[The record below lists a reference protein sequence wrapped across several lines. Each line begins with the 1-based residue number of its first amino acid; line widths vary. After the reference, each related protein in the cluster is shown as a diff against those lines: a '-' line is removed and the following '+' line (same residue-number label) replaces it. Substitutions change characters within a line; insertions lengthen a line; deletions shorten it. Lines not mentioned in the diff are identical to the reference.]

1 MGAEYAPKDTIVCST
16 PSSKG
21 FGTSNERAIK
31 RLLPLVEQINAI
43 QPAIQALSDD
53 ALRSP
58 TVRFRERI
66 AVALTDVDD
75 PDARIAAEKNNLGEI
90 LPEALAVVRE
100 PGRRTVGMRTST
112 SSSSAASSS
121 HSRKISEMKTGEG
134 KTLVATLPCYLN
146 ALAGHGVLVVTV
158 NDYLAKRDA
167 EWMGELNL
175 TASSPA
181 QLSACCI
188 RPAPAAC
195 RPSGPGRGSNWQGKA
210 GSLG

>member
-1 MGAEYAPKDTIVCST
+1 MLNSVI
-16 PSSKG
+16 SKV
-21 FGTSNERAIK
+21 FCTRNERAIK
-31 RLLPLVEQINAI
+31 RLLPLVEQINALE
-43 QPAIQALSDD
+43 PAIQALSDD
-53 ALRSP
+53 ALRSR

-75 PDARIAAEKNNLGEI
+75 PDARIAAEKNILDEI
-90 LPEALAVVRE
+90 LPEAFAVVRE
-100 PGRRTVGMRTST
+100 AGRRTVGMRHFDVQLISGIGL
-112 SSSSAASSS
+112 
-121 HSRKISEMKTGEG
+121 HSGKIPEMKTGEG

-146 ALAGHGVLVVTV
+146 ALAGHGVHVVTV

-181 QLSACCI
+181 ELSACCT